1 MPVSHMM
8 RNWAKWRTEENIFFC
23 FSCSWSTCSY
33 VLCDGHIDLCFIG
46 ALQPIASH
54 RRKIGNRCSH
64 DDQNQYT
71 NTHTHTLT
79 SRRSY
84 RKIEW
89 VSVCVCVVTGQYARQ
104 RRLPMTTPNYIV
116 GMTECN
122 YLRLN
127 LDMLCSHSH
136 LILLMLRCC
145 IISKRVYRIH
155 AIHDEAISAYVIKNG
170 IHLAVFCVEAT
181 GPWGRYTVVST
192 HSHIN
197 NSISLCSYLVRS
209 SAESSD
215 NWIRCVLCCFG
226 S

>member
-1 MPVSHMM
+1 MTT
-8 RNWAKWRTEENIFFC
+8 RI
-23 FSCSWSTCSY
+23 ST
-33 VLCDGHIDLCFIG
+33 
-46 ALQPIASH
+46 Q
-54 RRKIGNRCSH
+54 
-64 DDQNQYT
+64 
-71 NTHTHTLT
+71 THTYTLT

-89 VSVCVCVVTGQYARQ
+89 VCVCVVTGQYARQ

-155 AIHDEAISAYVIKNG
+155 AIHDEAISAYVIKNE
-170 IHLAVFCVEAT
+170 IHLAVFCVGAM
-181 GPWGRYTVVST
+181 GPSDRYSSFHTFTYKQLHLTLLVFSSIFGQILRQLNTLCVVLLLFLIDQYSM
-192 HSHIN
+192 
-197 NSISLCSYLVRS
+197 LCIVYCCQLNAVDCRWCERNRNFAPK
-209 SAESSD
+209 AEMQ
-215 NWIRCVLCCFG
+215 
-226 S
+226 